1 MFAASVCTHLFLL
14 SFQDYP
20 VQALRLPPVHPVH
33 SPSIEGVTHLH
44 ERVKEVEDEEEQ
56 WNAETAGEYDHNKE
70 KQNFECSDITNL
82 SIKPKSH
89 KHARYTRMWQADGS
103 FSHSATSPANHT
115 SYGFPFFDACRAKL
129 IARAA
134 ENCGGLGCRLVL
146 VGDSI
151 LDRILSE
158 RCYRGAPH
166 KNSSHYFSM
175 IRKQVQIPES
185 WRPLILAGSGDQ
197 TQHTLGHLNRTLP
210 LLKTPQVF
218 MVLIGTNNL
227 FANNPCCFS
236 ANETAYGIRAVV
248 ESIRRSHPKSN
259 ILVHA
264 ILPRGDI
271 DNIPGVD
278 MNNITRTI
286 DETNA
291 QVRAFYKRTS
301 SSDPSIDFID
311 CGQVFPHRAD
321 DDAGM
326 KHLMAD
332 YLHPTHSGYTKWFAC
347 LRPLL
352 ERAINQ
358 TTNG

>member
-1 MFAASVCTHLFLL
+1 MFAASVCIHLLL
-14 SFQDYP
+14 MSFQDSP
-20 VQALRLPPVHPVH
+20 VEALRLPSVHPVQ
-33 SPSIEGVTHLH
+33 SPSIKGMTHLH
-44 ERVKEVEDEEEQ
+44 EEVGEAEDEQ
-56 WNAETAGEYDHNKE
+56 QTLLQTFSRSGVATA
-70 KQNFECSDITNL
+70 
-82 SIKPKSH
+82 SIEPKLAAIS
-89 KHARYTRMWQADGS
+89 RCRGDGS
-103 FSHSATSPANHT
+103 LSHSSATSNANRT
-115 SYGFPFFDACRAKL
+115 GVPTFGTCSAKL
-129 IARAA
+129 MARAA

-227 FANNPCCFS
+227 GPPNCFS
-236 ANETAYGIRAVV
+236 ANQTAYGVRAVV
-248 ESIRRSHPKSN
+248 ELIRHRHPMSN

-264 ILPRGDI
+264 ILPRGEPH
-271 DNIPGVD
+271 DNQPE
-278 MNNITRTI
+278 I

-291 QVRAFYKRTS
+291 QLQAFYKSTS
-301 SSDPSIDFID
+301 SHHLTRFID
-311 CGQVFPHRAD
+311 CGTVFPHRAD

-326 KHLMAD
+326 KRLMRD
-332 YLHPTHSGYTKWFAC
+332 YTHPTDEGYAKWFSC
-347 LRPLL
+347 LRPLFA
-352 ERAINQ
+352 RAMNESTSQ
-358 TTNG
+358 W

>member
-227 FANNPCCFS
+227 GPPNCFS
-236 ANETAYGIRAVV
+236 ANQTAYGVRAVV
-248 ESIRRSHPKSN
+248 ELIRHRHPMSN

-264 ILPRGDI
+264 ILPRGEPH
-271 DNIPGVD
+271 DNQPE
-278 MNNITRTI
+278 I

-291 QVRAFYKRTS
+291 QLQAFYKSTS
-301 SSDPSIDFID
+301 SHHLTRFID
-311 CGQVFPHRAD
+311 CGTVFPHRAD

-326 KHLMAD
+326 KRLMRD
-332 YLHPTHSGYTKWFAC
+332 YTHPTDEGYAKWFSC
-347 LRPLL
+347 LRPLFA
-352 ERAINQ
+352 RAMNESTSQ
-358 TTNG
+358 W

>member
-1 MFAASVCTHLFLL
+1 MQQSIAYAMLAVSVCTCLILL
-14 SFQDYP
+14 SFQDSP
-20 VQALRLPPVHPVH
+20 VQAVRLPRVDP
-33 SPSIEGVTHLH
+33 EED
-44 ERVKEVEDEEEQ
+44 ERVDLAEDDSLDEEQ
-56 WNAETAGEYDHNKE
+56 WDAESVGEYGAYSD
-70 KQNFECSDITNL
+70 FGCSDIANA
-82 SIKPKSH
+82 SIKPKSSDMSRWRLRWH
-89 KHARYTRMWQADGS
+89 GDGS
-103 FSHSATSPANHT
+103 FNHSATSPANHT

>member
-1 MFAASVCTHLFLL
+1 MQQSIAYAMLAVSVCTCLILL
-14 SFQDYP
+14 SFQDSP
-20 VQALRLPPVHPVH
+20 VQAVRLPRVDP
-33 SPSIEGVTHLH
+33 EED
-44 ERVKEVEDEEEQ
+44 ERVDLAEDDSLDEEQ
-56 WNAETAGEYDHNKE
+56 WDAESVGEYGAYSD
-70 KQNFECSDITNL
+70 FGCSDIANA
-82 SIKPKSH
+82 SIKPKSSDMSRWRLRWH
-89 KHARYTRMWQADGS
+89 GDGS
-103 FSHSATSPANHT
+103 FNHSATSPANHT

-166 KNSSHYFSM
+166 KNSSQYFAM

-227 FANNPCCFS
+227 GPPNCFS
-236 ANETAYGIRAVV
+236 ANQTAYGVRAVV
-248 ESIRRSHPKSN
+248 ELIRHRHPMSN

-264 ILPRGDI
+264 ILPRGEPH
-271 DNIPGVD
+271 DNQPE
-278 MNNITRTI
+278 I

-291 QVRAFYKRTS
+291 QLQAFYKSTS
-301 SSDPSIDFID
+301 SHHLTRFID
-311 CGQVFPHRAD
+311 CGTVFPHRAD

-326 KHLMAD
+326 KRLMRD
-332 YLHPTHSGYTKWFAC
+332 YTHPTDEGYAKWFSC
-347 LRPLL
+347 LRPLFA
-352 ERAINQ
+352 RAMNESTSQ
-358 TTNG
+358 W

>member
-1 MFAASVCTHLFLL
+1 MFAASVCIHLLL
-14 SFQDYP
+14 MSFQDSP
-20 VQALRLPPVHPVH
+20 VEALRLPSVHPVQ
-33 SPSIEGVTHLH
+33 SPSIKGMTHLH
-44 ERVKEVEDEEEQ
+44 EEVGEAEDEQ
-56 WNAETAGEYDHNKE
+56 QTLLQTFSRSGVATA
-70 KQNFECSDITNL
+70 
-82 SIKPKSH
+82 SIEPKLAAIS
-89 KHARYTRMWQADGS
+89 RCRGDGS
-103 FSHSATSPANHT
+103 LSHSSATSNANRT
-115 SYGFPFFDACRAKL
+115 GVPTFGTCSAKL
-129 IARAA
+129 MARAA

-166 KNSSHYFSM
+166 KNSSQYFAM